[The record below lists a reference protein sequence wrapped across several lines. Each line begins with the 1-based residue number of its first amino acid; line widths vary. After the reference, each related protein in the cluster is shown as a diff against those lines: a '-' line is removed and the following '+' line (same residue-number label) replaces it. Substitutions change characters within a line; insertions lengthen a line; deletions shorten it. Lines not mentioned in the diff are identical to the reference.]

1 MERFAD
7 GSDRCFEVRV
17 SYFNAEGQ
25 SRFCTLSFGYSVRAT
40 PNLKISAL
48 RSQLTHLSGLY

>member
-7 GSDRCFEVRV
+7 GSDRCFAVRV
-17 SYFNAEGQ
+17 SYFDAEGQ
-25 SRFCTLSFGYSVRAT
+25 CRYSKLSFGYSVRDT

-48 RSQLTHLSGLY
+48 RSQPTHLNGLY